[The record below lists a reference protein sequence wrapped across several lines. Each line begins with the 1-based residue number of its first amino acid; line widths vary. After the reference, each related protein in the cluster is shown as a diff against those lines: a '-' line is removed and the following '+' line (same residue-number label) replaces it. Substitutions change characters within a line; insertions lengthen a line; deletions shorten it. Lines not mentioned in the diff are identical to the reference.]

1 MDTTNNIGFIS
12 TSIKQLK
19 NAIMHTH
26 SNDLIN
32 LPDITVHAID
42 VDDNGFLW
50 FTILKPQEPIAPE
63 DKSFYVGLNFY
74 RSGIPFL
81 LNISGIANLVTT
93 QAALN
98 ELPLVLKRKV
108 TDDRLMVRVKIRDVD
123 YYEIEENESHSI
135 MQKCKNL
142 WAEIFET
149 EAYYPV
155 AN

>member
-19 NAIMHTH
+19 NAVMHTH

-50 FTILKPQEPIAPE
+50 FTILKPQEPVAQE
-63 DKSFYVGLNFY
+63 DKCFYVGLNFY
-74 RSGIPFL
+74 RKGIPFI
-81 LNISGIANLVTT
+81 LNISGIANLVTSK
-93 QAALN
+93 AAID
-98 ELPLVLKRKV
+98 ELPLTLKRKV
-108 TDDRLMVRVKIRDVD
+108 TEDRLMVKVKIREVD
-123 YYEIEENESHSI
+123 YYEHQVSEPDNLI
-135 MQKCKNL
+135 QKCKNL

-149 EAYYPV
+149 EAYYPSV
-155 AN
+155 N

>member
-1 MDTTNNIGFIS
+1 MDTTDNIGFIS

-19 NAIMHTH
+19 NAVMHTH

-50 FTILKPQEPIAPE
+50 FTILKPHDPIAPE
-63 DKSFYVGLNFY
+63 GKSFYVGLNFY
-74 RSGIPFL
+74 RKGIPFL
-81 LNISGIANLVTT
+81 LNISGIASLVTT
-93 QAALN
+93 EDALSK
-98 ELPLVLKRKV
+98 LPLVLKRKV
-108 TDDRLMVRVKIRDVD
+108 TDDRLMVSVKIKDVD
-123 YYEIEENESHSI
+123 YYEIEESEPNSI
-135 MQKCKNL
+135 MQKCKKL

-149 EAYYPV
+149 EAYYPA